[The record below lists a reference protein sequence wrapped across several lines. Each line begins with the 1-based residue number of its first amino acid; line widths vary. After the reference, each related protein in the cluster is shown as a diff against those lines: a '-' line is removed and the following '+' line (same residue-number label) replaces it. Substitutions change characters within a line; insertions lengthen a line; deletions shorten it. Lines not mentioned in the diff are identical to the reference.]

1 MSGGARR
8 GFVIVA
14 ALGLATWMCGGYA
27 FGVWPQIFPL
37 EHILHLSGR
46 LENDWYTAH
55 AAPHWLF
62 DHALALLPEAWLAP
76 VAAVLWLAALA
87 LFWAGF
93 RALGA
98 DLGLGEPAILAA
110 GLIGARTAFAGLG
123 STALLMPCLY
133 PSALAAVGWL
143 WALRE
148 SLAGRARRA
157 GIATGLTL
165 LVHPQMGALAVI
177 TTGGVLLRTTRPAA
191 AARAVALALLVGA
204 ISLLRLVV
212 DLGRGNAIPPARQF
226 DLLARLRLP
235 HHFVYAAFPPAEYA
249 AVACWA
255 ALLVVALARLRRA
268 APASPALAGWPMLI
282 ATLAALCATGAAAS
296 AAGWPLAW
304 VEVQTARASA
314 WIPLLGLIA
323 AAAAIAGGSAAR
335 RPARGATLLLFATPL
350 AAELLGRPLHPLLA
364 AVGLGALPRHAL
376 QAIVLLGLVGW
387 GWRRGTEP
395 AAPAAEA
402 PGAPPL
408 ARPPWTYAAAVAA
421 LAALSFVA
429 AGWRGPPRAAIEPD
443 WAAIAAASR
452 GVSAPRDVFLIP
464 PDQDAF
470 RYLSH
475 RPIVV
480 DFGEM
485 CHDDLEGWRQRLVD
499 VTGAAWALGPLP
511 LRPNS
516 TRVAWLAAAY
526 DSTVFRSRAVADRY
540 GVRYVVARRAVAPAP
555 RWLEPVTSNATYA
568 LYRVRP
574 RSVE

>member
-1 MSGGARR
+1 
-8 GFVIVA
+8 
-14 ALGLATWMCGGYA
+14 L
-27 FGVWPQIFPL
+27 
-37 EHILHLSGR
+37 
-46 LENDWYTAH
+46 
-55 AAPHWLF
+55 
-62 DHALALLPEAWLAP
+62 
-76 VAAVLWLAALA
+76 
-87 LFWAGF
+87 
-93 RALGA
+93 
-98 DLGLGEPAILAA
+98 
-110 GLIGARTAFAGLG
+110 
-123 STALLMPCLY
+123 
-133 PSALAAVGWL
+133 
-143 WALRE
+143 
-148 SLAGRARRA
+148 
-157 GIATGLTL
+157 
-165 LVHPQMGALAVI
+165 
-177 TTGGVLLRTTRPAA
+177 
-191 AARAVALALLVGA
+191 
-204 ISLLRLVV
+204 
-212 DLGRGNAIPPARQF
+212 
-226 DLLARLRLP
+226 
-235 HHFVYAAFPPAEYA
+235 
-249 AVACWA
+249 
-255 ALLVVALARLRRA
+255 
-268 APASPALAGWPMLI
+268 
-282 ATLAALCATGAAAS
+282 
-296 AAGWPLAW
+296 
-304 VEVQTARASA
+304 
-314 WIPLLGLIA
+314 
-323 AAAAIAGGSAAR
+323 
-335 RPARGATLLLFATPL
+335 
-350 AAELLGRPLHPLLA
+350 
-364 AVGLGALPRHAL
+364 
-376 QAIVLLGLVGW
+376 